1 MAGPE
6 DKAAAAEDRSRGDL
20 RASHADREQVIGTLK
35 AAFVQG
41 RLTRD
46 DLDERVDQV
55 YASRTYAELAE
66 VTAEVTADIPAEL
79 TGAQSQ
85 RDPWRATKIAWR
97 VEYTMFLPGVIAFLL
112 LPAGPHTTAGEVI
125 ILTAVVYLLFWILGV
140 SMMIASR
147 PAKCSGGQPPPQ
159 SAPGRQPATVPTV
172 TARPGEE
179 IVAGGRR
186 LPVTYADRE
195 RVIRTLEAA
204 RAQGRLTED
213 EHEERTAGA
222 SVSRSHAELA
232 ALTAD
237 LPAGLT
243 AVPPTARD
251 VRIGVGMSITAAC
264 VLAALL
270 LWRPDNGLAFIAFL
284 GAAAILIV
292 LPVITVGLIV
302 DVRHQKRS
310 GGQLPPGPGQL
321 PAGPTPG
328 ALAS

>member
-6 DKAAAAEDRSRGDL
+6 DKAAAAEDRGRGDL

-55 YASRTYAELAE
+55 YASRTYAELG
-66 VTAEVTADIPAEL
+66 EVTADIPTEL
-79 TGAQSQ
+79 TGAQGQ

-97 VEYTMFLPGVIAFLL
+97 VEYTMLLPGVIAFLL

-140 SMMIASR
+140 SMVIASR
-147 PAKCSGGQPPPQ
+147 PAKCSGRQPPPQ
-159 SAPGRQPATVPTV
+159 SGPGRPPATVPTV
-172 TARPGEE
+172 TRRPGEE

-213 EHEERTAGA
+213 EHEERTAEA

-251 VRIGVGMSITAAC
+251 VRIGACMSIAAAC

-302 DVRHQKRS
+302 DVRHQKRL
-310 GGQLPPGPGQL
+310 GGQLSP
-321 PAGPTPG
+321 GPTPG